1 MIMTGHVCGD
11 VSKARTFREVRA
23 FVSQDESCQP
33 ETDRRRD
40 DGEHS
45 DTNQKQPAAPSLL
58 RLLAGIERGG
68 ILCLSVSI
76 ARLSGPAWVGD
87 LWHQVLISC

>member
-1 MIMTGHVCGD
+1 MTGHVCGD

-23 FVSQDESCQP
+23 FVLQDESCQP
-33 ETDRRRD
+33 ETDCRRD

-45 DTNQKQPAAPSLL
+45 DTNQEQPAAACLL
-58 RLLAGIERGG
+58 RLLSGIESSGVLR
-68 ILCLSVSI
+68 LSVSI
-76 ARLSGPAWVGD
+76 ARLSGPAWVRD